1 MFDILFWIREKLKLN
16 RFFKFLKPR
25 PTNGGSNV
33 QFDRERLAASDW
45 SPNARCTLPLKYYD
59 VLFVGPGIEFG
70 LHRVVGWQ
78 KVGGNRRQINPPPQ
92 EEEEEEEK
100 KRIIIW
106 NKKKINKIKAFCRF
120 EITIAS
126 SAVCCCCLLRWSHIY
141 KNVAGL
147 ELCCWSND
155 IITLLQFPKTKRV
168 S

>member
-1 MFDILFWIREKLKLN
+1 MYNLPWLELRRRNRIWWLGCLTFCFGIRKKLKWN
-16 RFFKFLKPR
+16 RFCNFLKPR

-106 NKKKINKIKAFCRF
+106 NKKKKIKSRRFVGLKSQSQVRRFVAAAFCDDLISIRM
-120 EITIAS
+120 S
-126 SAVCCCCLLRWSHIY
+126 PV
-141 KNVAGL
+141 
-147 ELCCWSND
+147 
-155 IITLLQFPKTKRV
+155 
-168 S
+168 